1 MKKNDVYEIKIS
13 GMTDDGSGVGRA
25 ENMAVFVPY
34 TIVGETV
41 RVIII
46 KVNKSYAIGKL
57 TEVVVPSEMRTKA
70 ECPYF
75 YKCGG
80 CGLQHMDYRAELE
93 YKQKKVED
101 CMTRLGGFDA
111 SGIMTPIVPSEKVYR
126 YRNKVQMPIGTDGIG
141 FYRRNSHDVIPMT
154 DCLLQSENAREISA
168 AVKEWKDR
176 FGVAAYDEKSGKG
189 ELRHIYTREA
199 DGGELIVIVT
209 ANDKLPHAV
218 ELVETLSAVGKRNNF
233 KIAGIIQNVNSKRT
247 NVVLG
252 DKNIVL
258 CGCDKTWDIL
268 GGTKFEISPNSFYQV
283 NKSQTVRLYNIAAKA
298 AGLRGGETVWD
309 LYCGIGTIGLFCAKS
324 AKAAKAIVGIEC
336 VPQAVENAERN
347 AEING
352 AANAK
357 YYCGTAEKTAERA
370 VKENDRPDVV
380 FLDPPR
386 KGCDESLLDTVAE
399 VAPNKI
405 VYISCK
411 PSTLARDIKYL
422 ITKGYTPK
430 KITPVDMFPRTP
442 HVETVV
448 LLCRK
453 TPDDVIKVKLSLD
466 ELELTSAESKATYEK
481 IKEYV
486 MRNFGLKVSTLY
498 IAQTK
503 RKFGIAMGENYNMP
517 KSIESTQPQCPPDKE
532 AAIVKALEHFKMI

>member
-1 MKKNDVYEIKIS
+1 MKKNDVYEIKIT

-111 SGIMTPIVPSEKVYR
+111 SGIMTPIVPSEKIYR

-176 FGVAAYDEKSGKG
+176 FDVAAYDEKSGKG

-218 ELVETLSAVGKRNNF
+218 ELVEMLKTVGERNNF
-233 KIAGIIQNVNSKRT
+233 EIAGIIQNINSKRT

-258 CGCDKTWDIL
+258 FGCDKTWDIL

-324 AKAAKAIVGIEC
+324 AKAIVGIEC
-336 VPQAVENAERN
+336 VPQAVENAKRN

-357 YYCGTAEKTAERA
+357 YYCGTAEKTAERT
-370 VKENDRPDVV
+370 VRENDRPNVV

-422 ITKGYTPK
+422 FAKGYTPE

-442 HVETVV
+442 HVECVV
-448 LLCRK
+448 LMSR
-453 TPDDVIKVKLSLD
+453 V
-466 ELELTSAESKATYEK
+466 EK
-481 IKEYV
+481 
-486 MRNFGLKVSTLY
+486 
-498 IAQTK
+498 
-503 RKFGIAMGENYNMP
+503 
-517 KSIESTQPQCPPDKE
+517 
-532 AAIVKALEHFKMI
+532 

>member
-1 MKKNDVYEIKIS
+1 MKKNDVYEIKIT
-13 GMTDDGSGVGRA
+13 GMTDDGSGVGRV

-101 CMTRLGGFDA
+101 CMTRLGGFGT

-141 FYRRNSHDVIPMT
+141 FYRRNSHDVISMT

-218 ELVETLSAVGKRNNF
+218 ELVETLKAVGERNNF
-233 KIAGIIQNVNSKRT
+233 EIAGIIQNINSKRT

-324 AKAAKAIVGIEC
+324 SKTIVGIEC
-336 VPQAVENAERN
+336 VPQAVENAKRN

-357 YYCGTAEKTAERA
+357 YYCGTAEKTADRA
-370 VKENDRPDVV
+370 VRENDRPDVV

-422 ITKGYTPK
+422 FTKGYMPE

-442 HVETVV
+442 HVETIV
-448 LLCRK
+448 LLQN
-453 TPDDVIKVKLSLD
+453 
-466 ELELTSAESKATYEK
+466 
-481 IKEYV
+481 
-486 MRNFGLKVSTLY
+486 RN
-498 IAQTK
+498 
-503 RKFGIAMGENYNMP
+503 M
-517 KSIESTQPQCPPDKE
+517 
-532 AAIVKALEHFKMI
+532 